1 MKKNLK
7 KKYKF
12 NNSQFTD
19 NHLRRNKNPKSIT
32 KNQSKMLKHKKVV
45 LEVVKNTQKMRKRK
59 KKNHQ
64 LVLVNITQLIEV
76 KVEVVEKVEEE

>member
-1 MKKNLK
+1 
-7 KKYKF
+7 
-12 NNSQFTD
+12 
-19 NHLRRNKNPKSIT
+19 
-32 KNQSKMLKHKKVV
+32 MLKHKKVV